1 MAEVKET
8 KLPGVGIRYD
18 FIASS
23 GARVAVLA
31 HRTGRREL
39 LVYDRAD
46 PDECRAVL
54 NLDLDDTRVLA
65 EILGGMQLSE
75 SLAAMQRIEG
85 LAIDWLRI
93 APAVGGRTIGDLEV
107 RTRTGVSIV
116 AVIRGDETIAAPS
129 PSFEF
134 ASGDS
139 AIAVGTP
146 EGIQQLSALLE
157 RG

>member
-1 MAEVKET
+1 MAEVRET

-18 FIASS
+18 FTTSDGS
-23 GARVAVLA
+23 RVAVLA

-54 NLDLDDTRVLA
+54 NLKADDMLVLA
-65 EILGGMQLSE
+65 ELLGGMQLSE
-75 SLAAMQRIEG
+75 GLAAMQRIEG
-85 LAIDWLRI
+85 LAIDWLRVPS
-93 APAVGGRTIGDLEV
+93 ALRGRTIGDLAV

-116 AVIRGDETIAAPS
+116 AVIRGEETVAAPS
-129 PSFEF
+129 PAFEF
-134 ASGDS
+134 APGDS

-146 EGIQQLSALLE
+146 EGIKQLAALLE

>member
-18 FIASS
+18 FNTSDGS
-23 GARVAVLA
+23 RVAVLA

-54 NLDLDDTRVLA
+54 TLDSDDTRVLA

-75 SLAAMQRIEG
+75 GLAAMQRIEG
-85 LAIDWLRI
+85 LAIDWLRV

-116 AVIRGDETIAAPS
+116 AVLRGEETIAAPS

-134 ASGDS
+134 APGDS